1 MEHSSQPGHSTQRTA
16 IAQRCTAKIRP
27 LNAADS
33 ISDLTALIHRA
44 YAQLAAM
51 GLRHTAVDQSPE
63 VTARRIHGGTC
74 FVATLAD
81 KIVGTIVVHPT
92 YAENACA
99 YFTRAGVAA
108 AHQLAIEPAY
118 QGLGIGRALL
128 HKAEDWAAHNGFRE
142 LALDAAERA
151 THLVDL
157 YTRLGYRPVGWV
169 QWPGKDFRCIVLSKT
184 LPTPRGDTRC

>member
-1 MEHSSQPGHSTQRTA
+1 VEQSCQPGYSTQRTA
-16 IAQRCTAKIRP
+16 IAQRCTAQIRP
-27 LNAADS
+27 LNDADS
-33 ISDLTALIHRA
+33 IGDLTALIHRA

-51 GLRHTAVDQSPE
+51 GLRHTAVDQSRQT
-63 VTARRIHGGTC
+63 TAKRIHGGTC

-92 YAENACA
+92 YDESPCA
-99 YFTRAGVAA
+99 YFTLAGVAA

-128 HKAEDWAAHNGFRE
+128 HKAEDWAASRGFRE

-151 THLVDL
+151 THLLDL
-157 YTRLGYRPVGWV
+157 YTRLGYRPVGRV
-169 QWPGKDFRCIVLSKT
+169 QWPGKDFRCVVLSKT
-184 LPTPRGDTRC
+184 LPIPRGEPQC